1 MTNHPP
7 HRNDHDTNHNYHS
20 ITPTAHST
28 APTSAPA
35 AQRVKASKVNIH
47 SIIWLWLYLEPPWRK
62 TAIHAWLLQK
72 SFGWL
77 LSGRS
82 WGLGVFIFLEYWD
95 FCIKYNGQVWH
106 SWRSA
111 GDAARSSGRQCVGQ
125 HWYAPPTPGAPG
137 TLRCWA
143 VLHHT
148 WSAGTLTRARC
159 LHVSRRWRYG
169 SNIWTNYAW
178 PCKKWVMIRDDR
190 CAAATSHRTYGCQR
204 NFAKVYYTI
213 FAPTRA
219 FSLSNALFSKIHAK
233 QTFKQ
238 TQWVHLQLGRLSAM
252 LIIDGQL

>member
-35 AQRVKASKVNIH
+35 AQRVNASKVNIH

-82 WGLGVFIFLEYWD
+82 GGLGVFIFLEYWD

-125 HWYAPPTPGAPG
+125 HWYAPPTPRAPG
-137 TLRCWA
+137 
-143 VLHHT
+143 
-148 WSAGTLTRARC
+148 
-159 LHVSRRWRYG
+159 
-169 SNIWTNYAW
+169 
-178 PCKKWVMIRDDR
+178 P
-190 CAAATSHRTYGCQR
+190 CAAERYCTTRGVLARWHVPG
-204 NFAKVYYTI
+204 VYTCLGGGGMGAI
-213 FAPTRA
+213 FELIT
-219 FSLSNALFSKIHAK
+219 LDHAK
-233 QTFKQ
+233 NE
-238 TQWVHLQLGRLSAM
+238 
-252 LIIDGQL
+252 